1 MPLTQ
6 TAPIGPV
13 RPASAVLFSAGLDSA
28 VLAAAEARNG
38 GVHAV
43 YVSCGLAW
51 EAEELEA
58 TSRLL
63 DGPAF
68 GGVESLTRLTFDARD
83 LYPATHWALTGQPPA
98 FDTPDE
104 DVYLTGRNIM
114 LVSKAA
120 IYCAQHDL
128 HRVVLATLAHNP
140 FPDATAEFFGAMSR
154 ALSLGLNHTIEIGT
168 PFGTMEKSD
177 VVRLGVEL
185 GVPLE
190 LTLSC
195 MNPRAGRHCGLCSK
209 CRERRDAFL
218 AAGVDDRT
226 EYATAPVR

>member
-6 TAPIGPV
+6 TAPIGPA

-58 TSRLL
+58 TSHLL
-63 DGPAF
+63 AAPAF
-68 GGVESLTRLTFDARD
+68 AGVASLTRLTFTARD

-114 LVSKAA
+114 LLSKAA
-120 IYCAQHDL
+120 VYCAQHDL

-140 FPDATAEFFGAMSR
+140 FPDATAEFFAAMGR

-168 PFGTMEKSD
+168 PFATMEKRD
-177 VVRLGVEL
+177 VVRLGLEL

-195 MNPRAGRHCGLCSK
+195 MNPQAGRHCGLCSK

-218 AAGVDDRT
+218 EAGIDDRT